1 VVENIVARVVSKV
14 VGGAP
19 RSGGGGGESLSRDRA
34 AQHYAAIVESSD
46 DAILSKDLDGVITS
60 WNRGAQRLFGYTAEE
75 AVGSSV
81 TIIIPTDR
89 HDEEPM
95 ILERVGRGERID
107 HYETVRQ
114 RKDGSLGDI
123 SIAVSPIKDEKG
135 EIVGA
140 SKIARDITQLKR
152 ARQRQELL
160 LREMDHRVKNL
171 FALAISVLRLSGRS
185 AGSVPELIGSTSD
198 RLSALARAHALTLSS
213 GLRDLPQA
221 AKPATLHS
229 LIQAITAP
237 HDVPVD
243 PDASKFSVTGC
254 DMEISESVIS
264 SLALLLNEF
273 ATNAIKYGAL
283 SAAAGRIRIQCAN
296 HGETLFVTWTERGG
310 PEIVAPTGNNGF
322 GDLLVRTT
330 IAGLGGESPG
340 TGSQKASSSASRSRE
355 NV

>member
-1 VVENIVARVVSKV
+1 MVENVVARVVSKV

-19 RSGGGGGESLSRDRA
+19 RSGGEGGESLSRDRA

-75 AVGSSV
+75 AVGSSL
-81 TIIIPTDR
+81 TMIIPTDR

-95 ILERVGRGERID
+95 ILERVRRGERID

-114 RKDGSLGDI
+114 RKDGSLVDI
-123 SIAVSPIKDEKG
+123 SITVSPIKDEKG

-152 ARQRQELL
+152 ARERQELL

-243 PDASKFSVTGC
+243 TDASKFSVTGC
-254 DMEISESVIS
+254 DMEISGSVIS
-264 SLALLLNEF
+264 TLPCCLTSSRQTPQNMARFRL
-273 ATNAIKYGAL
+273 
-283 SAAAGRIRIQCAN
+283 RP
-296 HGETLFVTWTERGG
+296 GESESNVPTTERPSSLSGQSVEDPKSYLQRVTTG
-310 PEIVAPTGNNGF
+310 SAIFSFAPR
-322 GDLLVRTT
+322 LQALE
-330 IAGLGGESPG
+330 AKSPG
-340 TGSQKASSSASRSRE
+340 TGSQKASSSASQYRE